1 MSVKGIGLLGFGTV
15 GTGVL
20 EIVRQ
25 NLWERYDVEVV
36 GVRDTSKPRPL
47 ASPTLTTNLLEV
59 VEAPEVDVVVEVM
72 GGVDPALE
80 LIKRALSLGKPVVT
94 ANKELLA
101 KRYDE
106 LMAFGGQLMFE
117 AAVGGGIPVVQTLKT
132 LARSNR
138 IQSIQGIVNGT
149 TNFILT
155 EMLARGVG
163 YEEMLAEAQA
173 LGFAEADPTADV
185 DGFDALYKIAI
196 LAAIASGE
204 QQNLE
209 TASRAGIRSVTLEQ
223 LQLADRAGKRVKL
236 IASWSPEDGI
246 AVAPAALPL
255 SHPLARVDGSFN
267 AVTIVGDFVG
277 ELTLIGRGAGS
288 HPTASAVAGDLVQL
302 LG

>member
-1 MSVKGIGLLGFGTV
+1 
-15 GTGVL
+15 
-20 EIVRQ
+20 
-25 NLWERYDVEVV
+25 
-36 GVRDTSKPRPL
+36 
-47 ASPTLTTNLLEV
+47 
-59 VEAPEVDVVVEVM
+59 
-72 GGVDPALE
+72 
-80 LIKRALSLGKPVVT
+80 
-94 ANKELLA
+94 
-101 KRYDE
+101 
-106 LMAFGGQLMFE
+106 MFE

-173 LGFAEADPTADV
+173 LGYAEADPTADV